1 MKSLPL
7 RNGQGGKSGTVV
19 LLKREHAGER
29 NQQHLRHVR
38 VYHEKELSHTM
49 EVALRIG
56 FPSPPQLVD
65 CWEGF
70 SPVLLAFERL
80 NSSQLLGP
88 QRSPREHLNWK

>member
-1 MKSLPL
+1 MVP
-7 RNGQGGKSGTVV
+7 
-19 LLKREHAGER
+19 LKRWHAGER

-38 VYHEKELSHTM
+38 VYREKESSHTM
-49 EVALRIG
+49 EVVLHVG

-70 SPVLLAFERL
+70 SPALLAFERL
-80 NSSQLLGP
+80 NSSQLLGA